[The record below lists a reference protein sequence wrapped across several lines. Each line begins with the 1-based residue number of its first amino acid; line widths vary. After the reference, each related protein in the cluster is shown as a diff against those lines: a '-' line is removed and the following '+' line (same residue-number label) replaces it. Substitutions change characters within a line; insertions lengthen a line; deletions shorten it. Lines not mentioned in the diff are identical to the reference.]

1 MALSSVTDGTG
12 YKKDDRGLGIEA
24 DMHAI
29 AADGRDAARHAVDA
43 AKIAV
48 KDQYEGIRDSAEN
61 AAASLKDV
69 IVHNPMASLG
79 IAAAAGLLVGLVF
92 TRRS

>member
-1 MALSSVTDGTG
+1 MAISTANDTTG
-12 YKKDDRGLGIEA
+12 YNKDIHGYGADSHTGSSMSELG
-24 DMHAI
+24 DS
-29 AADGRDAARHAVDA
+29 ARHTVEK
-43 AKIAV
+43 AKDAV
-48 KDQYEGIRDSAEN
+48 KDQYEGIRDSAQH